1 MKSKTTVSNS
11 DSTNSGRPL
20 PGSDGSAF
28 WGFRIFEELL
38 SDIRFGF
45 RQAFKNKLHSSIVI
59 VTLALCLGS
68 NTTAY
73 NFLRKIVTNPYEYGD
88 VDGIVQVGKEWV
100 KVHKGVSQISVPH
113 YFFFKKQCTS
123 FSEIGF
129 VDDENQFDLD
139 LGNRIRRICTDEITP
154 EIWSITQIRPI
165 AGRLFTEEDVES
177 TSGHVIVLG
186 EQLWNDLRSEN
197 DNLIGE
203 ELTLDGQKY
212 KVLGVVPKSFYLS
225 YQRSDAWIP
234 RIFPAWEKEGE
245 QRHNHSFLALA
256 RLKPGVSVEQ
266 ADQNLKG
273 VFEAFLDV
281 YPSDR
286 DDQERSGATFSAVE
300 INQAV
305 IQNLP
310 QIAIAFRSVQIVTL
324 IVLVIGCLNVSGMI
338 MVRSFSRIQE
348 YAMRRA
354 LGASIRRLSGQI
366 FTEIIIY
373 FMLGGLFSLF
383 ILQAGFMCTSFLNLD
398 QIPWSSEYTVDM
410 ESLKVTF
417 TAAFLCALVTGA
429 IPVISVL
436 RRNLMEYVK
445 SGGRSVSGSVAKHRM
460 HAFFVVAQV
469 TLSVV
474 LLVLA
479 GVLILNMNA
488 VLHKNIG
495 FSTGGRIGFEVQLPT
510 YRFGE
515 GFESY
520 KANVIPFQ
528 DRVLEKLRS
537 FPGVIDACASNRIP
551 IAPYNQ
557 SHSNFSMNHYQYA
570 PGEEYANALRLVIS
584 PGYFDTI
591 GAKLLRGRDFQE
603 TDNFDSEQV
612 VIISQKLVDRYYKD
626 LDPIGQ
632 TIKFWGVDRKII
644 GVAEKVQDKPFFMN
658 WKGYALYF
666 PFKQFRHDGYC
677 DFLVH
682 VSGNLDQWSK
692 QLKQAILEVDPKVTM
707 EIHTFDEMFELAT
720 FAQQV
725 PMVMTL
731 FFASIALLLSGIGLY
746 GLISFTV
753 IERTKE
759 YGIRMALGAN
769 PITILKR
776 IIKGSGKLIAW
787 GLGIG
792 TLISVALCVQIN
804 PLLADVNT
812 TQPAIFIIV
821 AVFVACICALASF
834 LPALSAT
841 RINVIDT
848 LRYE

>member
-11 DSTNSGRPL
+11 VNSNLRPSDKDSQTP
-20 PGSDGSAF
+20 
-28 WGFRIFEELL
+28 WGIRIIEEFL

-45 RQAFKNKLHSSIVI
+45 RQAFRNKLHSSIII

-73 NFLRKIVTNPYEYGD
+73 NFLRKLVTNPYEYGD
-88 VDGIVQVGKEWV
+88 IDGIVQVGKEWA
-100 KVHKGVSQISVPH
+100 KVRKGVNQISVPH
-113 YFFFKKQCTS
+113 YFFFKKQCSS

-129 VDDENQFDLD
+129 VDDEVQYDLD
-139 LGNRIRRICTDEITP
+139 LGNRVRRIITDQITP
-154 EIWSITQIRPI
+154 EIWSITQVRPI

-186 EQLWNDLRSEN
+186 EELWNDLRSEN
-197 DNLIGE
+197 NDLIGE

-212 KVLGVVPKSFYLS
+212 KVLGVVPKRFYLS
-225 YQRSDAWIP
+225 YQRSDAWVP
-234 RIFPAWEKEGE
+234 RIFPEWEKEGE
-245 QRHNHSFLALA
+245 RRHNHSYLAIA

-273 VFEAFLDV
+273 VYEAFLDI

-286 DDQERSGATFSAVE
+286 DDQDRTGATFSSVG
-300 INQAV
+300 INQTV
-305 IQNLP
+305 VQNLP
-310 QIAIAFRSVQIVTL
+310 QIAIAFRSVQVVTL
-324 IVLVIGCLNVSGMI
+324 IVLIIGCLNVSGMI

-383 ILQAGFMCTSFLNLD
+383 ILQAGFMCTSLLNLD
-398 QIPWSSEYTVDM
+398 QIPWASEYTVDL

-417 TAAFLCALVTGA
+417 VVAFLCALITGA
-429 IPVISVL
+429 IPVFSVL
-436 RRNLMEYVK
+436 RRNLMEHVK
-445 SGGRSVSGSVAKHRM
+445 SGGRSVSGSIAKHRM
-460 HAFFVVAQV
+460 HSFFVIAQV

-479 GVLILNMNA
+479 GVLILNMKA
-488 VLHKNIG
+488 VLNKNIG
-495 FSTGGRIGFEVQLPT
+495 FSTTGRIAFEVWEPA
-510 YRFGE
+510 YRFGS
-515 GFESY
+515 GWDNY
-520 KANVIPFQ
+520 KANTIPFQ
-528 DRVLEKLRS
+528 DKVLEKLRS
-537 FPGVIDACASNRIP
+537 FPGVISASASNRIP
-551 IAPYNQ
+551 ISYMHT
-557 SHSNFSMNHYQYA
+557 SHSSFSMNHYEYA
-570 PGEEYANALRLVIS
+570 PGEEYANALRVVIT
-584 PGYFDTI
+584 PGYFDTV
-591 GAKLLRGRDFQE
+591 GTKLLRGRDFRE
-603 TDNFDSEQV
+603 TDNSDSEPV
-612 VIISQKLVDRYYKD
+612 IIISQNLVERYYKD
-626 LDPIGQ
+626 LDPVGQ
-632 TIKFWGVDRKII
+632 TIKFWGTDRKIV
-644 GVAEKVQDKPFFMN
+644 GVAEKVQDKPFFMS

-666 PFKQFRHDGYC
+666 PFKQFQHSGHS
-677 DFLVH
+677 DFIVH
-682 VSGNLDQWSK
+682 VSGNLDQWSR

-707 EIHTFDEMFELAT
+707 EIYTFDEVFEMAT

-776 IIKGSGKLIAW
+776 ILKGSGKLIAW

-792 TLISVALCVQIN
+792 VLISVALCVQIN
-804 PLLADVNT
+804 PILSDVNT
-812 TQPAIFIIV
+812 TQPVIFIVV
-821 AVFVACICALASF
+821 AVFVASICVLASF

>member
-11 DSTNSGRPL
+11 NSTNSSRAL
-20 PGSDGSAF
+20 PSDDSQAF
-28 WGFRIFEELL
+28 WGFRIIEELL

-45 RQAFKNKLHSSIVI
+45 RQAFKNKLHSSII
-59 VTLALCLGS
+59 IITLALCLGS

-73 NFLRKIVTNPYEYGD
+73 NFLKRLVTNPYEYGD
-88 VDGIVQVGKEWV
+88 IDGIVQVGKEWA

-113 YFFFKKQCTS
+113 YFFFKKQCSS

-129 VDDENQFDLD
+129 VNDEVQFDLD
-139 LGNRIRRICTDEITP
+139 LGNRVRRICTDKITS
-154 EIWSITQIRPI
+154 EIWSVTQVRPI
-165 AGRLFTEEDVES
+165 AGRLFTKEDVEN
-177 TSGHVIVLG
+177 TSGYVIVLG
-186 EQLWNDLRSEN
+186 ERLWNDLRSEDN
-197 DNLIGE
+197 DLIGE
-203 ELTLDGQKY
+203 EITLDGQKY

-225 YQRSDAWIP
+225 YQRSDAWVP
-234 RIFPAWEKEGE
+234 RIFAPWEKEDNH
-245 QRHNHSFLALA
+245 RHNHSFLAIA

-273 VFEAFLDV
+273 VYEAFLDIH
-281 YPSDR
+281 PSDR
-286 DDQERSGATFSAVE
+286 DNQERTGATFSAVG
-300 INQAV
+300 INKAV

-310 QIAIAFRSVQIVTL
+310 QIAIAFRSVQVVTL

-354 LGASIRRLSGQI
+354 LGASIRRLSAQI

-373 FMLGGLFSLF
+373 FVLGGFFSLF

-398 QIPWSSEYTVDM
+398 QIPWASDFTVDVA
-410 ESLKVTF
+410 SLKITF
-417 TAAFLCALVTGA
+417 AVAFLCALITGA

-460 HAFFVVAQV
+460 HAFFVITQV

-479 GVLILNMNA
+479 GVLILNMKA

-495 FSTGGRIGFEVQLPT
+495 FSTGGRIAFEVQQPA
-510 YRFGE
+510 YRFGDGWE
-515 GFESY
+515 NY
-520 KANVIPFQ
+520 KANIIPFQ
-528 DRVLEKLRS
+528 DKVVEKLRS
-537 FPGVIDACASNRIP
+537 FPGVISASASNRVP
-551 IAPYNQ
+551 ISPYNTG
-557 SHSNFSMNHYQYA
+557 HSNVTMNHYEYA
-570 PGEEYANALRLVIS
+570 PGEEYANALRVIIT
-584 PGYFDTI
+584 PGYFDTV
-591 GAKLLRGRDFQE
+591 GTKLLRGRDFQE
-603 TDNFDSEQV
+603 TDNSDSEPV
-612 VIISQKLVDRYYKD
+612 IIISQNMVERYYKD
-626 LDPIGQ
+626 LDPLGQ
-632 TIKFWGVDRKII
+632 TIELWGVDRKII

-658 WKGYALYF
+658 WKGYTLYF
-666 PFKQFRHDGYC
+666 PFKQFQHAGHS
-677 DFLVH
+677 DFIVH

-692 QLKQAILEVDPKVTM
+692 QLKQAILEVDPKLTM

-769 PITILKR
+769 PVTILKR
-776 IIKGSGKLIAW
+776 ILKGSGKLIAW

-792 TLISVALCVQIN
+792 VLVSVALCVQIN
-804 PLLADVNT
+804 PILSDINT
-812 TQPAIFIIV
+812 TQPALFIV
-821 AVFVACICALASF
+821 VTLFVACICMLASF
-834 LPALSAT
+834 IPALAAT